1 MKGPPRLHVLL
12 AAALALVFGAGPTVG
27 DVGGCGATVEP
38 LDVSRFA
45 RARKTVDCDRCK
57 ECGLSSQR
65 CRDACD
71 PKVPSDV
78 AFPARCFPLY
88 HDGEVCLRALLA
100 ASCGDYA
107 LYVDDRSRY
116 VPSECEFCREGG
128 DP

>member
-1 MKGPPRLHVLL
+1 MKGPRKRHLLL
-12 AAALALVFGAGPTVG
+12 AATFAVLFGAGPTVG

-38 LDVSRFA
+38 LDVARFA
-45 RARKTVDCDRCK
+45 RARKTVDCERCTDCALSTQRCK
-57 ECGLSSQR
+57 
-65 CRDACD
+65 DACD

-100 ASCGDYA
+100 ASCTDYA
-107 LYVDDRSRY
+107 LYVDDQVRE